1 MIKRQRSDIP
11 CFQLMFRNK
20 PLHSPH
26 ATLEDYQITRDQ
38 MIKCIPLHRT
48 GPNEADKTKHE
59 KRMQQADLLIQELK
73 GRVTS
78 LNKSLDEMKTKID
91 STKSMSALQEIRSVM
106 ELRMK
111 GEVFE
116 ARKPDDVDSF
126 KSNLVS
132 LIMEEVRKKK
142 TEIDNAYHD
151 LLQNT
156 QHDETLE
163 DHIQKRIEH
172 FEEMRVEW
180 TTDDVQCW
188 MHLIE
193 DEYFDD
199 DEYESFLEQLVEMG
213 IDGEKLPE
221 LNSKILLG
229 MMGLDDED
237 QSVLLRNLCRVCE
250 NWTGSKRR
258 DLCGLCMENRI
269 NSVMIPC
276 GHQYSCY
283 DCLVNNEIDKCPI
296 CRKQITQKMRT
307 YMNGF

>member
-38 MIKCIPLHRT
+38 MIKCIPLHST
-48 GPNEADKTKHE
+48 GPNEADKMKHE

-78 LNKSLDEMKTKID
+78 LNKSLDEMKT
-91 STKSMSALQEIRSVM
+91 
-106 ELRMK
+106 
-111 GEVFE
+111 
-116 ARKPDDVDSF
+116 
-126 KSNLVS
+126 
-132 LIMEEVRKKK
+132 
-142 TEIDNAYHD
+142 EIDNAYHD

-156 QHDETLE
+156 QHDETLSE
-163 DHIQKRIEH
+163 HIQKRIEH

-180 TTDDVQCW
+180 TTEDVQCW

-199 DEYESFLEQLVEMG
+199 DEYESFLKQLVEMG

-283 DCLVNNEIDKCPI
+283 DCLVNNQIDKCPI

>member
-26 ATLEDYQITRDQ
+26 ATFEDYQITRDQ
-38 MIKCIPLHRT
+38 MIKCIPLHST
-48 GPNEADKTKHE
+48 GPNEADKMKHE

-116 ARKPDDVDSF
+116 ARKPDNVDSF
-126 KSNLVS
+126 KSNLVHCNQNF
-132 LIMEEVRKKK
+132 MEEVRKKK

-156 QHDETLE
+156 QHDETLKE
-163 DHIQKRIEH
+163 HIQKRIEH

-180 TTDDVQCW
+180 TTEDVQCW

-193 DEYFDD
+193 
-199 DEYESFLEQLVEMG
+199 
-213 IDGEKLPE
+213 
-221 LNSKILLG
+221 
-229 MMGLDDED
+229 DED

-283 DCLVNNEIDKCPI
+283 DCLVDNEIHKCPI
-296 CRKQITQKMRT
+296 CRKQITEKMRT